1 MKKEALLA
9 GAICAERD
17 AMTTALG
24 SHHARLVSLRKIYII
39 SDAPAP
45 IPPGNLCREFL
56 SEYGAPATPLLLV
69 AASEASHSATSSI
82 TSTATTLGA
91 VYYI

>member
-1 MKKEALLA
+1 
-9 GAICAERD
+9 
-17 AMTTALG
+17 MTTALG